1 MSYDTDTA
9 CKRRSWLLAGA
20 GGVFLAI
27 LLVGLAHFALL
38 EALFFGLMFFGLFGG
53 FVVWAFCTGKGHDV
67 PMTERMSDRDFT
79 PAKFVPKPQPARV
92 EPVAAPAAPV
102 APAPVAVAPV
112 AAPEVKASP
121 APASAPAALMDAAVR
136 RVDGSAPVE
145 EIKPA
150 PKKAPAKAKAHAK
163 AKAEKVA
170 EAAPAKVS
178 KSKVAASAHVA
189 EKPAAKAKAVAAP
202 EAAKPVRK
210 AKAAAAEP
218 VAAAPAKAKAAA
230 ETKAEAAPV
239 KAKATRTPRAAGLD
253 AAMGK
258 TKDAP
263 APAATP
269 LLLKAP
275 RGGKGDDLKL
285 IIGIGPALEKLLNS
299 VGVWHFD
306 QMASWKAK
314 DIAFVDGK
322 MEGFHGRITR
332 DEWVKQAKIL
342 AKGGT
347 VEDVERAIKGAGN

>member
-9 CKRRSWLLAGA
+9 CKRRCWLLAGV
-20 GGVFLAI
+20 GGVFLAF

-53 FVVWAFCTGKGHDV
+53 FIGWAFCTGKGHDV
-67 PMTERMSDRDFT
+67 PMTERVPDRDFT

-112 AAPEVKASP
+112 AAPEVKA
-121 APASAPAALMDAAVR
+121 ASATVAAPAALMDAAVR
-136 RVDGSAPVE
+136 RVDGSAPIE

-150 PKKAPAKAKAHAK
+150 PKKAPAKSKAPAK

-178 KSKVAASAHVA
+178 AAKAAAPAPVA
-189 EKPAAKAKAVAAP
+189 EKPAAMAKVVAAP
-202 EAAKPVRK
+202 EAAKPARK
-210 AKAAAAEP
+210 TKAAAP
-218 VAAAPAKAKAAA
+218 VAV
-230 ETKAEAAPV
+230 AAPV
-239 KAKATRTPRAAGLD
+239 KAKEPKVTATDKPKAAKGARASGLD

-263 APAATP
+263 ARSAAP
-269 LLLKAP
+269 LLLNAP

-285 IIGIGPALEKLLNS
+285 IIGIGPVLEKLLNG

-347 VEDVERAIKGAGN
+347 VADIERALNGAGN

>member
-27 LLVGLAHFALL
+27 LLVGLAHFALIK
-38 EALFFGLMFFGLFGG
+38 ALFFGLMFFGLFGG

-150 PKKAPAKAKAHAK
+150 PKKAPAKAKAQAK

-170 EAAPAKVS
+170 ETAPAKVS
-178 KSKVAASAHVA
+178 KS
-189 EKPAAKAKAVAAP
+189 KAVAAP

-285 IIGIGPALEKLLNS
+285 IIGIGPVLEKLLNS